1 MKANINKYHLLV
13 TAKTIASVNI
23 EENIKN
29 SNEQKI
35 LGIKQRPSILLKIMF
50 HLLAKRHAH
59 VHAKLYVLEKTMNY
73 INLNKHKCFMKV
85 SDTCSSIFDVCFTPW
100 N

>member
-35 LGIKQRPSILLKIMF
+35 LGIK
-50 HLLAKRHAH
+50 
-59 VHAKLYVLEKTMNY
+59 
-73 INLNKHKCFMKV
+73 
-85 SDTCSSIFDVCFTPW
+85 
-100 N
+100 

>member
-50 HLLAKRHAH
+50 HLLAKRHVH
-59 VHAKLYVLEKTMNY
+59 VHAKLYVLEKTELY
-73 INLNKHKCFMKV
+73 
-85 SDTCSSIFDVCFTPW
+85 
-100 N
+100 